1 MSLEIV
7 QTQRESCF
15 TGSMLPQD
23 RWILDETV
31 GDEDPKLFYKV
42 GVDDAFIYVDDM
54 FLMRE

>member
-7 QTQRESCF
+7 KTQRESCF

-31 GDEDPKLFYKV
+31 GDEDPT
-42 GVDDAFIYVDDM
+42 
-54 FLMRE
+54 FLQGCC